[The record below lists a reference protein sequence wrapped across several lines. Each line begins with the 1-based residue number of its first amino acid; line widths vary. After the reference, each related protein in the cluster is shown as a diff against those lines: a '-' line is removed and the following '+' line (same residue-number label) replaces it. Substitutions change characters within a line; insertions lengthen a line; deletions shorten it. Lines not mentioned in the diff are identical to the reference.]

1 MVTGAPIA
9 LRAALDPAH
18 GGRWTSLSGGGREW
32 LWHRPGTSRDAVA
45 PGDAFVDAGGL
56 EECLPTVRGLP
67 DHGDLWSRP
76 WQRHPGRV
84 ADPGERLPDGSA
96 DPDGGAGCDTGGSL
110 GDAATAA
117 HSGTAT
123 IIRPEFTLTRSV
135 REHSGAVVADYT
147 LAADPGYRFVWVAH
161 ALLDLSPTARLDAP
175 AGTTTR
181 LYPEAVPLLAE
192 PWPGQQ
198 PWLEGAWP
206 APAGLRLDRLGPDD
220 GTALGA
226 ILTDCPTVHVT
237 DGNDRLTLHL
247 DCDDQPRSTALWRN
261 LRGWPQPGP
270 YRSIG
275 VEPMLGAVFD
285 LAEAGPGDAATVP
298 ASGKVTWRLTITA
311 HRRGGTTR

>member
-1 MVTGAPIA
+1 MVNDAPVA
-9 LRAALDPAH
+9 LRAELDPAH

-32 LWHRPGTSRDAVA
+32 LWHRPGTARDAVS

-67 DHGDLWSRP
+67 DHGDLWPHP
-76 WQRHPGRV
+76 WQRHPDTSACGEAGRHSG
-84 ADPGERLPDGSA
+84 AGDTAPAG
-96 DPDGGAGCDTGGSL
+96 GGA
-110 GDAATAA
+110 
-117 HSGTAT
+117 AT
-123 IIRPEFTLTRSV
+123 ITRPEFTLTRTV
-135 REHSGAVVADYT
+135 RHRDDAVIADYT
-147 LAADPGYRFVWVAH
+147 LAADPGYRFVWAAH
-161 ALLDLSPTARLDAP
+161 ALLDLSPAARLDAP

-181 LYPEAVPLLAE
+181 LYPEAAPLLAE
-192 PWPGQQ
+192 PWPVDR
-198 PWLEGAWP
+198 PWLEGPWP
-206 APAGLRLDRLGPDD
+206 APAGLALDRLGPDD

-237 DGNDRLTLHL
+237 DGADRLTLRL
-247 DCDDQPRSTALWRN
+247 DCDGQPRSTALWRN

-285 LAEAGPGDAATVP
+285 LAEAGSGDAAEVP
-298 ASGKVTWRLTITA
+298 ASGQITWRLTITA